1 MIISGD
7 IQNEYKWHNQNCTMG
22 IKSDSGGHS
31 YFLKKKIFSSKFT
44 FVKVDDFSNLLF
56 TGQN

>member
-31 YFLKKKIFSSKFT
+31 DFFVKKIIKT
-44 FVKVDDFSNLLF
+44 H
-56 TGQN
+56 Q